1 MPHVGASTSTS
12 ATNKRSSNCSGSV
25 STWEWIRNP
34 VTGEKE
40 FKCTSA
46 HSIELSRDGRRYKT
60 KPSLL
65 GPYTFAKAKD
75 KPKVDQVPKAAGITQ
90 KLGSNRIP
98 FLECQ
103 TKEDLHDELLQ
114 AMKKSSHA
122 NFRGFYSIIDV
133 EHDHKRRV
141 EEIASELRKVEGLSF
156 SIKHYQ
162 TKEDPQHTFYFAKYR
177 LQGYD
182 LPLIAVKKLV
192 DAFLLASNELLLSLQ
207 ELCQPL
213 EEDDPA
219 RLELIAYYE
228 SQVDGWANE
237 SIDKVEAWLKPPPP
251 TPPSGS
257 DSLAR
262 AHRPYLEEYLKTNA
276 YPSTADK
283 KTLAEC
289 EGISVRQ
296 VHVWFQNRRA
306 RARECGLSLPYVPR
320 ASTSRTHTR
329 YASTDSGDKRWWGV
343 AGDDGRG
350 GLSSSSDKQPSRR
363 HSPYILPAASRA
375 TRAPLKSHFDGR
387 SRSSRSSRHRKRTR
401 VADVEE
407 LPAAFCA
414 MNVRQPG
421 HDEASAKGYA
431 ACDAI
436 TYVLPKAPLPSLVP
450 TAPYVDPNVVSTSY
464 SVRADGNGRR
474 PSGSPR
480 RTESSRSRD
489 SWGLPEPVSS
499 ASPPSRK
506 PSLTFSDTSSASSSG
521 PESPP
526 ELRPSSVSD
535 SASPISTTTCRSSL
549 PQTDGRD
556 HDDVDLCEEYQPYP
570 LSPPDANTSVSLAEP
585 CTPFDQFSG
594 SNNPYSLQ
602 SSIGL
607 QSPALFTT
615 SLEIPADLCAAGD
628 SNVLAQLFGEGSTAT
643 MKDGVIALPN
653 LDEYTF
659 PDLEID
665 PNAPA
670 GPVDI
675 QPVSWD
681 LDLGSLANLAPET
694 SQGWDA
700 TTGAL
705 GWSSDGTW
713 YHEPRNWLGDV
724 AAAAMPSFATSW
736 TPAACVAAF

>member
-1 MPHVGASTSTS
+1 M
-12 ATNKRSSNCSGSV
+12 RSPQHC
-25 STWEWIRNP
+25 
-34 VTGEKE
+34 
-40 FKCTSA
+40 A
-46 HSIELSRDGRRYKT
+46 
-60 KPSLL
+60 
-65 GPYTFAKAKD
+65 
-75 KPKVDQVPKAAGITQ
+75 
-90 KLGSNRIP
+90 
-98 FLECQ
+98 
-103 TKEDLHDELLQ
+103 ELLR
-114 AMKKSSHA
+114 H
-122 NFRGFYSIIDV
+122 
-133 EHDHKRRV
+133 
-141 EEIASELRKVEGLSF
+141 
-156 SIKHYQ
+156 
-162 TKEDPQHTFYFAKYR
+162 R

-182 LPLIAVKKLV
+182 LPLIAVEELV

-296 VHVWFQNRRA
+296 VHVWNRRA

-320 ASTSRTHTR
+320 ASTSQTHTR
-329 YASTDSGDKRWWGV
+329 YASMDSGDKRWWDV

-350 GLSSSSDKQPSRR
+350 GLSSSLDK
-363 HSPYILPAASRA
+363 
-375 TRAPLKSHFDGR
+375 
-387 SRSSRSSRHRKRTR
+387 
-401 VADVEE
+401 
-407 LPAAFCA
+407 
-414 MNVRQPG
+414 PG

-464 SVRADGNGRR
+464 SVRAQGNGRR

-480 RTESSRSRD
+480 RTESSRPRD
-489 SWGLPEPVSS
+489 SWGLPERVSS

-535 SASPISTTTCRSSL
+535 SASPISTTTCSSSL
-549 PQTDGRD
+549 PQTNGRN
-556 HDDVDLCEEYQPYP
+556 HDDVRLCEEYQPYP

-585 CTPFDQFSG
+585 YTPFDQFSSG
-594 SNNPYSLQ
+594 SNNPYLLQ

-615 SLEIPADLCAAGD
+615 TLEIPADLCAAGD

-643 MKDGVIALPN
+643 MKDGVITFPN

-659 PDLEID
+659 PDLDID

-681 LDLGSLANLAPET
+681 LDLGSLANLAPKT

-713 YHEPRNWLGDV
+713 YPEPRNWLGDV
-724 AAAAMPSFATSW
+724 AAAAMPVFATSW